1 MVDAHWKQQYT
12 KYGTYEQEIARG
24 NVRGAYPVSAY
35 GKLIASSS
43 STRTLVQTQDGTTL
57 HVPQSVQMALVSSSV
72 NDTDGGSGVRT
83 VVVEYLNGDL
93 DYSFELV
100 TLNGTTPVNMLAT
113 DVRWVYAVHMATAG
127 NGGVAAGSITVTNGG
142 NTYAQMTAGQRSSH
156 SSFYRVPRNKTL
168 YVSSMYG
175 GSSSGTAATS
185 VLLEFC
191 TSQIDGLNQQE
202 TGLVYSQA
210 GIALQDNSTTLSLN
224 VPLPVAAGHIAGFIA
239 TCDKGATITAG
250 FIGWVE

>member
-1 MVDAHWKQQYT
+1 MTDSHWKQQYT

-24 NVRGAYPVSAY
+24 NVRGAYPVSVY
-35 GKLIASSS
+35 GKLTTSGAV
-43 STRTLVQTQDGTTL
+43 TRTLVQTQDGTTL
-57 HVPQSVQMALVSSSV
+57 HVPQSVQMSLVSTSA
-72 NDTDGGSGVRT
+72 NDVEGGSGVHT

-100 TLNGTTPVNMLAT
+100 TMNGLTPVTMLAT

-142 NTYAQMTAGQRSSH
+142 HTYAQMPTGQRCSH

-175 GSSSGTAATS
+175 GSSSGSAATS
-185 VLLEFC
+185 TLLEFC
-191 TSQIDGLNQQE
+191 SSQIDGLNQQE
-202 TGLVYSQA
+202 TGLVYTQA
-210 GIALQDNSTTLSLN
+210 GLALQDNSTTLSLN
-224 VPLPVAAGHIAGFIA
+224 VPLPISAGHIAGFIA